1 MKAVRVTQFGG
12 PEVLRVEEIPAPRP
26 GPGEALVKLAA
37 IGINFMDVQQRLGRY
52 PAMLPFIPGAE
63 GAGVVEALGPRVTEV
78 ETGERVTY
86 AMAPGSYAEYAVV
99 PVGKLVRMPD
109 QMDFRMAAAVMLQ
122 GMTAHYLTHSTYP
135 VKEGDTCLV
144 HAAVGGVGGLLVQM
158 AKLQG
163 ARVIGT
169 ASSPQKVDRALSLGA
184 DEVIRYSDQDFEDE
198 VRRLTEGRGVEVVYD
213 GVGKATFEKD
223 LYCLAPRGYLVLFG
237 QSSGPVS
244 TLDTQILGVRG
255 SLYLTRPSLDHYTLT
270 REELLWR
277 AGHVLGWVAAGQI
290 RINIGGEFPLD
301 SAAEAHR
308 RLESRQSMGKLLLI
322 P

>member
-144 HAAVGGVGGLLVQM
+144 HDAVGGVGGLLVQM